1 MIDLSVVE
9 LARGLREPLYSVRQ
23 QVEERG
29 SVGGIEAR
37 PVRDETGRIE
47 KVRVSEQVASRLDL
61 TVPKA
66 ETRPNPEPE
75 PTPEPEPVEAVEA
88 ESPATVATES
98 VKSLQTVP
106 TVERVPVESHDSRPN
121 PERKG
126 NPLGWIAFGALAATA
141 LMSEPIRREM
151 IRYFREH
158 PRP

>member
-1 MIDLSVVE
+1 MMIDLSVVE

-47 KVRVSEQVASRLDL
+47 KVQVSEQVASRLDL

-66 ETRPNPEPE
+66 KSRPNPEPE
-75 PTPEPEPVEAVEA
+75 PTPVEV

-106 TVERVPVESHDSRPN
+106 TVEHVPVESQDSRPN
-121 PERKG
+121 PKQQG

-151 IRYFREH
+151 IRYFRDH